1 MEKYDIIILGAGAAG
16 LAAAYHA
23 TAGMKI
29 LILEK
34 MPLAGKKLAVTG
46 GGRCNFANTANTE
59 NQIKS
64 IRNGNFLKTA
74 FKAFSPSDVQNWF
87 GVLGVVSAVEEK
99 SKIFSTSLTARQI
112 ADLMLNHALGAGCE
126 IRYNSAVDN
135 LIVTENTI
143 SGVVLNDGSAIYCH
157 ALIIATGGNSY
168 PATGSTGDGYRLAQL
183 AGHNIIEPLPALTP
197 LETAGFATDK
207 ISGVVLE
214 QAEISL
220 MIDNKKIAE
229 SSGILLFTHTGIS
242 GPAVLS
248 ISGRAVR
255 ALQDGKEPYL
265 EADFY
270 PLWTAENG
278 DREFQQLL
286 NQHGKKNISNILAQ
300 LVPASL
306 ADLILSTAQIPFDK
320 KGAEIN
326 GDARKKILKSLKKC
340 QLTVTGF
347 KSWKEAMVTAGGVSV
362 EEISPKTM
370 ASKLV
375 KGLFFA
381 GEVMDI
387 DGDTGGFNLQAAFSS
402 GVLAMRSAI
411 KSTNQP

>member
-1 MEKYDIIILGAGAAG
+1 MEKYDVIILGAGAAG

-59 NQIKS
+59 NQLKS
-64 IRNGNFLKTA
+64 IRNGNFLKPA
-74 FKAFSPSDVQNWF
+74 FKAFSPADVQNWF
-87 GVLGVVSAVEEK
+87 GDLGVVSAVEENN
-99 SKIFSTSLTARQI
+99 KIFSTNLSARQI

-126 IRYNSAVDN
+126 IRYNSAVGN
-135 LIVTENTI
+135 LIITENTI
-143 SGVVLNDGSAIYCH
+143 SGVVLNDGSAIYCR
-157 ALIIATGGNSY
+157 ALIIASGGNSY
-168 PATGSTGDGYRLAQL
+168 QLTGSTGDGYQL
-183 AGHNIIEPLPALTP
+183 AKEAGHRIVEPLAALTP
-197 LETAGFATDK
+197 LETTGFATDK

-214 QAEISL
+214 QAKLTL

-229 SSGILLFTHTGIS
+229 SSGILLFTHTGLS
-242 GPAVLS
+242 GPAALS

-255 ALQDGKEPYL
+255 ALHNSQQTYL

-278 DREFQQLL
+278 DRDFQQLL
-286 NQHGKKNISNILAQ
+286 NQHGKKNINNILAQ

-306 ADLILSTAQIPFDK
+306 ADLILTVLQIPFDK

-326 GDARKKILKSLKKC
+326 GETRRKIFKM
-340 QLTVTGF
+340 LTGCRMQITGY

-375 KGLFFA
+375 KGLYFA

-387 DGDTGGFNLQAAFSS
+387 DGDTGGFNLQAAFST

-411 KSTNQP
+411 KSLIQP